1 MLDSS
6 GNVVTWNSG
15 AERFKGYTAAEIVGS
30 HFSRFY
36 AELPDGEMSGIPR
49 LGRPFLQ
56 VHLDH
61 AIAEVTRGRLK
72 SPG

>member
-1 MLDSS
+1 MLDPS
-6 GNVVTWNSG
+6 GNVVTWNSA
-15 AERFKGYTAAEIVGS
+15 AEQFKGYPAAEIVGS

-36 AELPDGEMSGIPR
+36 AERPDGEMSGIPR

-56 VHLDH
+56 VHLGH
-61 AIAEVTRGRLK
+61 AFAEVTLGRLK